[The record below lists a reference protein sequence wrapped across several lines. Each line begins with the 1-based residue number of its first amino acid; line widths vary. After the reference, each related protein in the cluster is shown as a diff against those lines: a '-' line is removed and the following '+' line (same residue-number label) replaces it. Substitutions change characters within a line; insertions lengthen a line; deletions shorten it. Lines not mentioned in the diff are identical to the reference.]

1 MVERKATSISSR
13 LPWSQDKTERLRF
26 GAILAL
32 VLAMFL
38 VPAVII
44 PYLQVAEP
52 DRAEVERIPPRL
64 AQLVEAP
71 KPVEIEQPEA
81 QPEPEPEPEPVVSEA
96 EPTVPQPEPQ
106 SAPAPAVAKTREQTT
121 EQARET
127 AARSGLFAM
136 REQLAALQAPE
147 PVARPNNRSANIR
160 DQREDAEADSA
171 ERRLA
176 GSGGVQTREG
186 PVREVELAQH
196 DVSQVSAPQEAEPA
210 VTPAT
215 PARPTVGER
224 AMSNIRQVFDG
235 QKSVLYAL
243 YQRELRQDPTLEGKV
258 TLELVIEPDGSV
270 SACQVV
276 SSELDNPA
284 LEQRI
289 AMRVQMFNFGAA
301 SVEARKV
308 RFPID
313 FLPG

>member
-1 MVERKATSISSR
+1 MGSINSR
-13 LPWSQDKTERLRF
+13 LPWSKDGAERIRF

-32 VLAMFL
+32 VLAVFL
-38 VPAVII
+38 VPAIVI

-52 DRAEVERIPPRL
+52 DRAEVERMPPRL

-81 QPEPEPEPEPVVSEA
+81 QPEPEPEPEPEPAVSEPTPIVA
-96 EPTVPQPEPQ
+96 EPEPRPVPEP
-106 SAPAPAVAKTREQTT
+106 AAAETREQTT

-136 REQLAALQAPE
+136 KDQLAALRAPE
-147 PVARPNNRSANIR
+147 SVARPDNRSANISHGR
-160 DQREDAEADSA
+160 VDSEADFA
-171 ERRLA
+171 DRTLA

-186 PVREVELAQH
+186 PVRAVELAQH
-196 DVSQVSAPQEAEPA
+196 DVSRVSAPQEAEPA
-210 VTPAT
+210 VAQSA
-215 PARPTVGER
+215 PARPSLGER

-276 SSELDNPA
+276 SSELGNPA

-301 SVEARKV
+301 SVEARRV

>member
-1 MVERKATSISSR
+1 MAECTTWSVSPR
-13 LPWSQDKTERLRF
+13 LPWRQDRAERIHF
-26 GAILAL
+26 GVILAL
-32 VLAMFL
+32 VLAVFL
-38 VPAVII
+38 VPAALI
-44 PYLQVAEP
+44 PGRQLAEP
-52 DRAEVERIPPRL
+52 ERAEIEPKPPRL
-64 AQLVEAP
+64 AQLVAAP
-71 KPVEIEQPEA
+71 KPVEIEPAKVQP
-81 QPEPEPEPEPVVSEA
+81 QPALKPEPKPMVTEPAATVAEPEPRPAPEP
-96 EPTVPQPEPQ
+96 
-106 SAPAPAVAKTREQTT
+106 AVTEHRKQTS

-127 AARSGLFAM
+127 AAGSGLFAM
-136 REQLAALQAPE
+136 KDRLAALQAPA
-147 PVARPNNRSANIR
+147 ARPDNRSANLSHKG
-160 DQREDAEADSA
+160 AETAPDSA
-171 ERRLA
+171 DRRLA

-186 PVREVELAQH
+186 PVREVVLAQH
-196 DVSQVSAPQEAEPA
+196 DLSKVSAPQKPEPSVA
-210 VTPAT
+210 RNA
-215 PARPTVGER
+215 PARSAIGAR
-224 AMSNIRQVFDG
+224 AMSNVRQVFDG

-276 SSELDNPA
+276 SSGLGNPA